1 MGAERVKWW
10 GAIAAGVVAGMVV
23 MALWKD
29 AQAWRGAIERR
40 MEALESSALAV
51 AATPGQALADA
62 SKVLAASAGREPA
75 PKGCVGASPA
85 PSAAGSASTG
95 GMSAEEWLAREDAR
109 S

>member
-1 MGAERVKWW
+1 MDAERVKGW

-23 MALWKD
+23 TALWMD
-29 AQAWRGAIERR
+29 ARAWRGAIERR

-51 AATPGQALADA
+51 AGTPGQGLVEA
-62 SKVLAASAGREPA
+62 SRLLAASAGREPA
-75 PKGCVGASPA
+75 PLGCAGASPA